1 MKKVVVANDQ
11 GAVELTASIV
21 EHLKEQGFE
30 VNYLGIGEPVSVDYP
45 DMAKA
50 ACEEFK
56 KGGYEFGVLCCG
68 TGIGISICANKIDGI
83 RCALPQNCYAAT
95 MCKEHNDAN
104 FIAFG
109 GRIDYPQPVLD
120 MLDSYIKASVSMDER
135 HVRRRTKMMALEK

>member
-21 EHLKEQGFE
+21 EHLKKQGFE

-120 MLDSYIKASVSMDER
+120 MLDAYINTNVSMDER
-135 HVRRRTKMMALEK
+135 HVRRRAKMMALEK

>member
-21 EHLKEQGFE
+21 EHLKKQGFE

-120 MLDSYIKASVSMDER
+120 MLDAYINTDVSMDER
-135 HVRRRTKMMALEK
+135 HVRRRAKMMALEK

>member
-30 VNYLGIGEPVSVDYP
+30 VNYLGVGEPVSVDYP